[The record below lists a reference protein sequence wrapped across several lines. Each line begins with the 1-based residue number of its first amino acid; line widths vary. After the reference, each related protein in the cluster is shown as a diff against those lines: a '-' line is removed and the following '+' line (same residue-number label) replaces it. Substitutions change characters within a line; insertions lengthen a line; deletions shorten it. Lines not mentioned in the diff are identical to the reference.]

1 MLSEAVKL
9 LVSRRDNGAGRLF
22 QTRGPATAKLLS
34 SNWVLVRGISI
45 SRSQTSTDFR
55 HQQTVVGEYGGA
67 RPCRVLYARTLGRRH
82 TQF

>member
-34 SNWVLVRGISI
+34 SNWVLVRGTTHVRASAD
-45 SRSQTSTDFR
+45 RRRRPTSATNR
-55 HQQTVVGEYGGA
+55 QSSESTAA
-67 RPCRVLYARTLGRRH
+67 RDRVESCTREL
-82 TQF
+82 